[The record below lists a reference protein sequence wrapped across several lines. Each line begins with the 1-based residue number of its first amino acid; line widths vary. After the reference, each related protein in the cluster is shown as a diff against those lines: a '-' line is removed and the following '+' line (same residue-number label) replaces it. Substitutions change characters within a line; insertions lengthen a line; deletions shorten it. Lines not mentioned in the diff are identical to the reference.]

1 LAISFLNIFMDNLQ
15 TKINYTFKSIGLLS
29 IALTHRSFLNENQ
42 SWGEENNERLEFLG
56 DAVLELAVTE
66 YLFSIKINGQNFP
79 EGIMTNIRSSV
90 VNYKVLGQIGLDL
103 GLDKYIKVSKGE
115 ESSKITIVADC
126 LEALIG
132 AIYLD
137 SGLIS
142 AKNFIANFILT
153 KIDFANFN
161 QKDAKTTLQ
170 EYTQKH
176 FKVAPRYKLLSSE
189 GKDHDKIFTIVVFVN
204 NQEFGQGQGIS
215 KQEAE
220 TLAATKALENFKKK

>member
-1 LAISFLNIFMDNLQ
+1 MDN
-15 TKINYTFKSIGLLS
+15 INYTFRDQNLLS
-29 IALTHRSFLNENQ
+29 TALTHRSFLNENKNLG
-42 SWGEENNERLEFLG
+42 GEHNERLEFLG
-56 DAVLELAVTE
+56 DAVLELVTTE
-66 YLFSIKINGQNFP
+66 FLFFSQINGQNFP

-103 GLDKYIKVSKGE
+103 GLDRDIKVSKGE
-115 ESSKITIVADC
+115 ESFKITIVADC

-137 SGLIS
+137 GGLTS
-142 AKNFIANFILT
+142 AKIFIANFILT
-153 KIDFANFN
+153 KINFANFN

-176 FKVAPRYKLLSSE
+176 FKVAPRYKLISSD
-189 GKDHDKIFTIVVFVN
+189 GKDHDKLFTISVSIN
-204 NQEFGQGQGIS
+204 NQEFGIAQGIS

-220 TLAATKALENFKKK
+220 TLAAKIALEKLINKN